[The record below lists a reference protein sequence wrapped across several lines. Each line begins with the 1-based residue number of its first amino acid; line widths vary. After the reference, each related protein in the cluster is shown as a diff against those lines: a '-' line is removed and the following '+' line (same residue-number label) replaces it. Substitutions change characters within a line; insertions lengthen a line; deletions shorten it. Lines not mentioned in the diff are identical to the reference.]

1 MASWLHLLFCG
12 NQTTTKVLCLVS
24 PDMASSTKTKTPLQ
38 ALILAD
44 SFTNTCRPISLER
57 PKVLFPLGGT
67 TPMIA
72 YVLEFL
78 EASGVEEAFVFCS
91 SFAGEVE
98 RFLASSKYS
107 SGIGD
112 MVVRAVRHEKCAT
125 AGDALREV
133 HTREL
138 LKSEPFVLISGDVV
152 SNVNLAAVIEEHKLR
167 HARDK
172 ECIMTMCFKQ
182 APSTCRT
189 RALGDDLVVAMDGK
203 DNRVLQYLDEP
214 GKAEVQFDSPCFKHH
229 TKVRFRY
236 DLLDCNVDVCSL
248 SMVDRIADEYDVQ
261 DLRRHFVTR
270 EVADR
275 ELGLKIF
282 GHVVQGE
289 YAARVFDP
297 RTYDTIACDV
307 IRRWAHPL
315 TVDNNFLDFS
325 ASSFTCSRGNRYK
338 ETGVQMASTAEIGPN
353 TVLAGSAQERTHV
366 GEKARILGGSTV
378 GRGCRIEDGAL
389 VSGSHLWRR
398 VTVEAGAVVDRS
410 ILCDGVVVKRGARVG
425 RGCIL
430 SFGVVIDVG
439 VTIPDF
445 TRLTCVPREL
455 VRQRRSAEEGMDAY
469 SEDEDEDDSDGGGG
483 GNKDFDWASE
493 LAAMTPASDTKVV
506 GPAGVGR
513 VWDPS
518 EDNDEDYSDSDSDSD
533 EERGREKI
541 TAAMRARR
549 ALIARSMGATEH
561 EDHVALRWEAW
572 VEEMGQGGGGGG
584 EQSGLGLLMG
594 GADGMTMMGEEH
606 VRGDARGVELGGGD
620 NNGSGSLTLD
630 SVKGDAAAAGDYAT
644 NSSTANGGSGKGGTG
659 GGSTSEEELGHF
671 RAQIA
676 EWVSAFRQDDSI
688 DMNLQIRMYALQ
700 VDVNLRPEA
709 ARLIVADVLENDC
722 ATPSASDVKVQIKAL
737 LGKWKNV
744 LKSFAQDYSEAGV
757 AILAAVEDFV
767 VKQMEE
773 DEECCENP
781 EAKVLPIM
789 SAFPFI
795 VMALYSDL
803 ELITYEA
810 IQKWRT
816 FMEEE
821 EGKLQT
827 ALFNMPLLQRVLT
840 GIQAQEDESSGSD
853 SDSDSGSGSSDS
865 D

>member
-1 MASWLHLLFCG
+1 
-12 NQTTTKVLCLVS
+12 
-24 PDMASSTKTKTPLQ
+24 
-38 ALILAD
+38 
-44 SFTNTCRPISLER
+44 
-57 PKVLFPLGGT
+57 VLFPLGGT

-152 SNVNLAAVIEEHKLR
+152 SNINLAAVIEEHKLR

-203 DNRVLQYLDEP
+203 DSRILQYLDEP
-214 GKAEVQFDSPCFKHH
+214 GEAEVRFDSPCFKHH

-275 ELGLKIF
+275 ELGLKVF

-338 ETGVQMASTAEIGPN
+338 ETGVQLAPTAEIGPN

-366 GEKARILGGSTV
+366 GDRARVLGGSTV
-378 GRGCRIEDGAL
+378 GRGCRIADGAL
-389 VSGSHLWRR
+389 VSGSHLWRG

-410 ILCDGVVVKRGARVG
+410 ILCDGVVVRRGAHIG

-430 SFGVVIDVG
+430 SFGVVVDAG

-469 SEDEDEDDSDGGGG
+469 SDDEDEDDSDGGGG
-483 GNKDFDWASE
+483 GTKDFDWPSE
-493 LAAMTPASDTKVV
+493 LADMTPENDPKVV
-506 GPAGVGR
+506 GPDGIGR

-518 EDNDEDYSDSDSDSD
+518 EDNDDNDSDDDSDSD

-561 EDHVALRWEAW
+561 EEHVALRWEAW
-572 VEEMGQGGGGGG
+572 VEDMGQGGGGDG
-584 EQSGLGLLMG
+584 ERRGLGVSMG
-594 GADGMTMMGEEH
+594 GADGRMVMGGNGG
-606 VRGDARGVELGGGD
+606 RGDAEGAEFFRGSSNGGG
-620 NNGSGSLTLD
+620 GLTLD
-630 SVKGDAAAAGDYAT
+630 AVQGDGLGGEDGA
-644 NSSTANGGSGKGGTG
+644 SSPTADGGGGNGGG
-659 GGSTSEEELGHF
+659 GGGGGGGGAASEEELGNF

-722 ATPSASDVKVQIKAL
+722 ATPSAADVKGQIKAL

-773 DEECCENP
+773 DAECSENP
-781 EAKVLPIM
+781 EATTLPIM
-789 SAFPFI
+789 AAFPFI

-827 ALFNMPLLQRVLT
+827 ALFNMPLLQRVLA

-853 SDSDSGSGSSDS
+853 SGSDSGSGSSDS